1 MAHRLPSLKADVS
14 GAAIKNPA
22 RFKDRPAPSGMGA
35 LGEPDPTL
43 TPAQQAAWRQF
54 QATLPWLDASHRT
67 LVRIASLLTAR
78 LDDPGV
84 GLNAIAALS
93 AVLSKLG
100 ATPVDSSKVAALAQ
114 VEDDPAERFF
124 SGTH

>member
-14 GAAIKNPA
+14 GASIKNPA

-35 LGEPDPTL
+35 LGDPDPTL
-43 TPAQQAAWRQF
+43 TPAQQAAWRQYA
-54 QATLPWLDASHRT
+54 ATLPWLDASHRT

-100 ATPVDSSKVAALAQ
+100 ATPVDS
-114 VEDDPAERFF
+114 
-124 SGTH
+124 

>member
-14 GAAIKNPA
+14 GAAMKNPA
-22 RFKDRPAPSGMGA
+22 RFKDRPAPSRMAA
-35 LGEPDPTL
+35 LGDPDPTL
-43 TPAQQAAWRQF
+43 TPAQQAAWRQYA
-54 QATLPWLDASHRT
+54 ATLPWLDASHRT

-124 SGTH
+124 SGRH